1 MPLASLMAF
10 IFIKSFALMD
20 CYKMHSCSLQSPP
33 NDSHSTDNF
42 EYQAKEKEGSWG
54 AGAVGMSENFLNRRS
69 TYFCP

>member
-1 MPLASLMAF
+1 
-10 IFIKSFALMD
+10 MD